1 MPVTALPSAMTRERQ
16 TPLSR
21 VHSLTLR
28 QLPGRER
35 FALGVIMILALLIR
49 AWFQHDRLFWGDE
62 IGTLYYIETSPEYLL
77 SHFAPGLTMN
87 YFILAEKGIAWIF
100 GATDWRL
107 TLLPLAGAVATI
119 PLTASLALKFTG
131 SRRTALIAGGLA
143 AFNPFLIYFGPQIR
157 SYSLLVAF
165 SLLAINEFFHWY
177 HQRNWWNG
185 VRCGTAVLLL
195 LLAHINGVYTVA
207 FLVLLVAIEIVSR
220 GWSGGRKFLWES
232 RTLWIPFSGAAVL
245 IAVAYWRLLPD
256 ISKIARVWGTAPPP
270 TSMRYLPELFS
281 SYVGVGYL
289 AFVVAILLLAGVWS
303 GTQAQRPLL
312 LLCLAIILGP
322 VLMSLQGVSVYGGE
336 PRYLIFLLPLLLIL
350 LAEGIDWLARHVR
363 MRRGAAVAAWG
374 LTALIVLGWT
384 PIVCR
389 QFRTNTAAGVYVR
402 VANFLHAKLRKGD
415 IVVARWGD
423 GFTLSQF
430 FPTAKSFS
438 QSFSLMPDQYI
449 NKVASRLDTPTGG
462 RVFYVTSPGGL
473 KGRKA
478 RIQDLGQLE
487 VAIYS
492 GDTARALLQEWRE
505 DLLARTAGRIAAPLH
520 NDYQL
525 LALIEELLPS
535 GQSPDHWRCLA
546 ERCAAPSPTQHSLH
560 PPLLFP

>member
-1 MPVTALPSAMTRERQ
+1 MPASALPSAVTHERQ

-28 QLPGRER
+28 YLSARER
-35 FALGVIMILALLIR
+35 FALGAITILALLIR

-62 IGTLYYIETSPEYLL
+62 IGTLHYIETSPEYLL
-77 SHFAPGLTMN
+77 SHFAPHLTMN
-87 YFILAEKGIAWIF
+87 YFILAEKGIAWLC

-107 TLLPLAGAVATI
+107 TLLPLAGAIATI

-131 SRRTALIAGGLA
+131 STRTALIAGGLA
-143 AFNPFLIYFGPQIR
+143 AFNPFLIYWGPQIR

-177 HQRNWWNG
+177 QQRNWWNG

-207 FLVLLVAIEIVSR
+207 FLILLVAIEIVSR

-232 RTLWIPFSGAAVL
+232 RTLWIPFSGTAVL

-270 TSMRYLPELFS
+270 TSMGYLPELFS
-281 SYVGVGYL
+281 SYMGVGYL

-322 VLMSLQGVSVYGGE
+322 VLMSLQGVAVYQDE

-350 LAEGIDWLARHVR
+350 LAEGIDYLARHVR

-384 PIVCR
+384 PIVR
-389 QFRTNTAAGVYVR
+389 ARFLAKQQLAYVR
-402 VANFLHAKLRKGD
+402 VAKFLHANLRKGD
-415 IVVARWGD
+415 IVVARWAD

-430 FPTAKSFS
+430 FLDAKSFS
-438 QSFSLMPDQYI
+438 QGFSLMPDQYI
-449 NKVASRLDTPTGG
+449 NKVASRLDIATGG
-462 RVFYVTSPGGL
+462 RVFCVTSPAGL

-478 RIQDLGQLE
+478 RGQSFGQLE
-487 VAIYS
+487 VVIYR
-492 GDTARALLQEWRE
+492 GETARALLQEWRE
-505 DLLARTAGRIAAPLH
+505 DLLLRTAGRVAAPFR

-525 LALIEELLPS
+525 LSLIEELLPS
-535 GQSPDHWRCLA
+535 GESPDHWRCLA
-546 ERCAAPSPTQHSLH
+546 DRCAAPGPPLRALH

>member
-1 MPVTALPSAMTRERQ
+1 
-16 TPLSR
+16 
-21 VHSLTLR
+21 
-28 QLPGRER
+28 
-35 FALGVIMILALLIR
+35 
-49 AWFQHDRLFWGDE
+49 
-62 IGTLYYIETSPEYLL
+62 
-77 SHFAPGLTMN
+77 MN
-87 YFILAEKGIAWIF
+87 YFILVEKGIAWLC

-107 TLLPLAGAVATI
+107 TLLPLAGAIATI

-143 AFNPFLIYFGPQIR
+143 AFNPFLIYWGPQIR

-177 HQRNWWNG
+177 QQRNWWNG

-207 FLVLLVAIEIVSR
+207 FLILLVAIEIVSR

-245 IAVAYWRLLPD
+245 IALAYWRLLPD
-256 ISKIARVWGTAPPP
+256 ISKIAKVWGTAPPP
-270 TSMRYLPELFS
+270 TSMGYLPELFS
-281 SYVGVGYL
+281 SYMGVDL

-312 LLCLAIILGP
+312 LLCLGIILGP
-322 VLMSLQGVSVYGGE
+322 VLMSLQGVSVYQDE

-384 PIVCR
+384 PIVR
-389 QFRTNTAAGVYVR
+389 AQFRAKRELAYVR
-402 VANFLHAKLRKGD
+402 VAKFLHANLRKGD
-415 IVVARWGD
+415 SVVARWAD

-430 FPTAKSFS
+430 FLDAKSFS
-438 QSFSLMPDQYI
+438 QGFSLMPDQYI
-449 NKVASRLDTPTGG
+449 NKIASRLDTPTGG
-462 RVFYVTSPGGL
+462 RVFCVTSPAGL

-478 RIQDLGQLE
+478 RGQSFGQLE
-487 VAIYS
+487 VVIYR
-492 GDTARALLQEWRE
+492 GETARALLQEWRE
-505 DLLARTAGRIAAPLH
+505 DLLLRTAGRVAAPFR

-535 GQSPDHWRCLA
+535 GESPDHWRCLA
-546 ERCAAPSPTQHSLH
+546 DRCSAPGPPIRALH